1 MVGRAGRTGGQSDF
15 ILFGYRPF
23 RNGIDLSEPDSIR
36 VADLDADGIV
46 GTGDLLL
53 FLGKFGSDEPSSN
66 LGVEF
71 DPNE

>member
-1 MVGRAGRTGGQSDF
+1 MIF
-15 ILFGYRPF
+15 KL
-23 RNGIDLSEPDSIR
+23 NEIDDITLQG
-36 VADLDADGIV
+36 VLADLDADGIV